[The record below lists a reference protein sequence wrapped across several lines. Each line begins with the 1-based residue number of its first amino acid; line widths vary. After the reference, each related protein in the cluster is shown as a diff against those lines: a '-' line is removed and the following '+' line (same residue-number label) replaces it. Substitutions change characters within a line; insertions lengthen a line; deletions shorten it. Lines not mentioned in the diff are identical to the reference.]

1 MRIQIP
7 SHVEYI
13 IGKLNQNGYEAFAVG
28 GCVRDTLLGRTPGDC
43 LDLKHLAVNGRDLM
57 SAGVRPGK
65 DMGEILNKMLQEVLE
80 RPENNQKE
88 ILMSMFVK

>member
-28 GCVRDTLLGRTPGDC
+28 GCVRDTLLGRTPDVY
-43 LDLKHLAVNGRDLM
+43 KRQ
-57 SAGVRPGK
+57 GVYY
-65 DMGEILNKMLQEVLE
+65 I
-80 RPENNQKE
+80 EN
-88 ILMSMFVK
+88 I